1 MIVGVFHPGSGLGNQ
16 LFRYVATRTLAEDN
30 GWDFGMIGPEN
41 FKGHFMN
48 LDMGALIDMEYL
60 LETGGKII
68 PISSLASFAEKRVDY
83 AEIDIRGYDYG
94 ILAVQDNTIIDGE
107 FQDEKYWG
115 HRLPDISKWLHTEP
129 LFMPNDLCIIGFRG
143 GEYKYT
149 EDLYLSK
156 SYWQQAIGMMKAINP
171 HMRFQAVTD
180 DPEAAREMLPGE
192 VKITHD
198 VATDWRSIRAARY
211 LIIAN
216 SSFYILPALL
226 NNNVR
231 KTIAP
236 RFWARRNTGIWA
248 TSQNYYGK
256 FTYI

>member
-1 MIVGVFHPGSGLGNQ
+1 MIVGLLHPGSGLGNQ
-16 LFRYVATRTLAEDN
+16 LFRYVAIRTLAEDN
-30 GWDFGMIGPEN
+30 GWDFGLIGPEN
-41 FKGHFMN
+41 FKGHFMS
-48 LDMGALIDMEYL
+48 LDMGALVDIPYA
-60 LETGGKII
+60 LETGGKIL
-68 PISSLASFAEKRVDY
+68 PISSMASFAEKRVEY
-83 AEIDIRGYDYG
+83 AGVDVRGYDYD
-94 ILAVQDNTIIDGE
+94 ILSVEDNTIIDGE

-149 EDLYLSK
+149 QDLYLPQ
-156 SYWQQAIGMMKAINP
+156 SYWQKAIAMMREINP
-171 HMRFQAVTD
+171 RMRFQAVTD
-180 DPEAAREMLPGE
+180 DPEAAREMLPND
-192 VKITHD
+192 VKITHEL
-198 VATDWRSIRAARY
+198 AADWRSIRSARY

-216 SSFYILPALL
+216 SSFGILPALL

-236 RFWARRNTGIWA
+236 RFWGRHNTGVWA
-248 TSQNYYGK
+248 TAQNYYGK